1 MIRMFSA
8 VFLIFFA
15 TAFPAAAQ
23 NCQIYP
29 NTLTNGQVADANQV
43 MANFNYV
50 LSCVRD
56 RLTANRTYY
65 VRTDGSDSNN
75 GLANTSDGAFLTIQK
90 AISVVSSLDMSTFN
104 VVIQVADGTYTG
116 VNSVTAAFLGSG
128 TVTIQGNTGIPAN
141 VIISTT
147 SANCF
152 SASGGG
158 RFTISGMELRST
170 ASGGVY
176 VNGGGSVI
184 TIGPSVR
191 FGAIAGAQIRAD
203 ASGKIASSANYSIV
217 GSAGQHILVANGGLV
232 EMGGVTVTLTGTLAF
247 GTFAYGTA
255 MGLISMYAVT
265 WSGSGS
271 GSATG
276 ARYSASGNSVINT
289 FGQATTYLPGNSTG
303 STTTGGQYL

>member
-1 MIRMFSA
+1 MIRMLFA
-8 VFLIFFA
+8 AFFIFFA
-15 TAFPAAAQ
+15 TMIPSVAQ
-23 NCQIYP
+23 TCASYP
-29 NTLTNGQVADANQV
+29 NTLVNGQVADANQV

-50 LSCVRD
+50 LNCVRD

-75 GLANTSDGAFLTIQK
+75 GLANTSGGAFLTIQK
-90 AISVVSSLDMSTFN
+90 ALSVVSSLDMSTFN
-104 VVIQVADGTYTG
+104 VTVQVADGTYTG

-128 TVTIQGNTGIPAN
+128 TVTIQGNTGTPAN

-152 SASGGG
+152 SAAGGG
-158 RFTISGMELRST
+158 RIIISGMELRTTT
-170 ASGGVY
+170 AGNGVF

-184 TIGPSVR
+184 TIGTSVR
-191 FGAIAGAQIRAD
+191 FGAIAEAQMRAD
-203 ASGKIASSANYSIV
+203 ASGKIATSANYSIV
-217 GSAGQHILVANGGLV
+217 GGAGQHILVANGGLV
-232 EMGGVTVTLTGTLAF
+232 EMGGITVTLTGTPAF
-247 GTFAYGTA
+247 SAFAFGTA

-265 WSGSGS
+265 WS

-289 FGQATTYLPGNSTG
+289 FGQATTYLPGSNTG